1 MSKSYLAR
9 LRGIGVILAIAVVVA
24 MNAASAQ
31 ATWIVQSLIPEVISI
46 RVPVTTIAFAIDPA
60 TYPPES
66 FPARYPATTPEGGVL
81 PVQVFSN
88 ADGVWN
94 LLLEIPAMQ
103 AMDGAVIAPDH
114 VLVRVNG
121 GIWLRGDGTPQIV
134 HTQSGPT
141 ADWEELRLEFAL
153 ELLGNE
159 PAGSYAVNVLVAAI
173 REPGY

>member
-1 MSKSYLAR
+1 MFTTYLSR
-9 LRGIGVILAIAVVVA
+9 LRGIGVILAIAVVAA
-24 MNAASAQ
+24 MGTASAQ
-31 ATWIVQSLIPEVISI
+31 ATWIVQSRTPAVIST

-60 TYPPES
+60 TYPPET

-88 ADGVWN
+88 AEGVWN

-103 AMDGAVIAPDH
+103 ATDGAMVSADH

-121 GIWLRGDGTPQIV
+121 GIWLRGDGTSQIV

-141 ADWEELRLEFAL
+141 VDWEELRLEFAL

-159 PAGSYAVNVLVAAI
+159 PAGSYAVNVLVTAI